1 MSCLQTWTLTRVCH
15 SSGVPEKPVGTLERK
30 ASLPITHLTFG
41 VSWEVEPP
49 YGAFSTSIKS
59 WEYLNR
65 DVVFHYGRVHQLGV
79 YNFPKCVHKGN
90 VKARVEVERG
100 FWNSLDER
108 FALQCEE
115 QSWNLKHSCKCQVGT
130 EILLWCPFL
139 KGGGGMTRS
148 WTTTLA
154 GGGATAGS
162 LSRFASMNRRWK
174 VTENSSWCYSG
185 LPYTPLHTDET
196 TQVKFPQE
204 GIPTAC
210 ACVHTGMQ
218 INYI

>member
-1 MSCLQTWTLTRVCH
+1 MDPDKGMPFLR
-15 SSGVPEKPVGTLERK
+15 SSRKTSWHQERK
-30 ASLPITHLTFG
+30 AGLPITHLTFG

-49 YGAFSTSIKS
+49 YGAFSMSIKS

-162 LSRFASMNRRWK
+162 LSRFASW
-174 VTENSSWCYSG
+174 TEGGKWLRTAPDVIQGFLTHPCTQMKLHKWNSHKKAY
-185 LPYTPLHTDET
+185 LPHVPAC
-196 TQVKFPQE
+196 TQ
-204 GIPTAC
+204 AC
-210 ACVHTGMQ
+210 K
-218 INYI
+218 